1 MTPEMKNAAMGG
13 LVGAVVAVVI
23 VFAAASLGLLPG
35 NDAAMH
41 DYLLAHP
48 EIVVAMTDKL
58 QAQQEADEDRASQN
72 AVTKLG
78 MKAFFDPR
86 LAYITGPAKAKRTVV
101 EFFDYNCPYC
111 RQMLPTIAQAEAAD
125 PLLRV
130 VYKVWPILGTSS
142 IAPAKAA
149 LAANKQGQ
157 FIALHRALYQLRG
170 EVDES
175 KALTTAQSIGLD
187 MERLKSDMQSTA
199 IEATVK
205 RNLALAGALGIDGT
219 PGFVIGT
226 RVLIGPIEL
235 SALQAA
241 IQSVR

>member
-1 MTPEMKNAAMGG
+1 MRIRGWTLATAAIV
-13 LVGAVVAVVI
+13 LVGGWLVLRMQYAAVPPAVVSAHS
-23 VFAAASLGLLPG
+23 AELLRDADSPVEG
-35 NDAAMH
+35 NPDG
-41 DYLLAHP
+41 D
-48 EIVVAMTDKL
+48 
-58 QAQQEADEDRASQN
+58 
-72 AVTKLG
+72 VTL
-78 MKAFFDPR
+78 
-86 LAYITGPAKAKRTVV
+86 V

-130 VYKVWPILGTSS
+130 VYKVWPILGASS

-157 FIALHRALYQLRG
+157 FIALHHALYQVRG

-187 MERLKSDMQSTA
+187 MERLKFDMQSPA

-205 RNLALAGALGIDGT
+205 RNLVLASALGIDGT

-226 RVLIGPIEL
+226 RVLVGPVEL
-235 SALQAA
+235 SALQVA
-241 IQSVR
+241 IRDARSATLSAN